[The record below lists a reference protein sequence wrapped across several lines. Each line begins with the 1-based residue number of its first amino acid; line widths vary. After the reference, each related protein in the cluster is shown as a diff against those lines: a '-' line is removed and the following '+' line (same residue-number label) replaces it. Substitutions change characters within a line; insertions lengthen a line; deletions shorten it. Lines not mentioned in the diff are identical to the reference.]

1 MADGELAIGGGI
13 TCAEAGAAEAL
24 AEDAACGNNIRYRA
38 VFDQL
43 QIGGHAVRVDAEF
56 ELAVAAALAADDV
69 RHRADVFIG
78 AAGTA
83 GDDALLHVDA
93 AIGADLAHQV
103 HVDLATQLLVG
114 LVLGR
119 LQNLF
124 GVGFQLTDGVG
135 IAGVHRQR
143 NHALDGG
150 EVQFDAAVIVGHVG
164 GLQLFVGFGA
174 IVLREIFFRHIVGL
188 PDGGPAGG
196 LGGHDV
202 DAVAVVSGEV
212 GHTGA
217 DELHDLVFH
226 VAVGVGGSHQRQRHI
241 VGADAGVGL
250 AGQVDGHHAG
260 VGHIVGAAHQLLGQL
275 TAALA
280 HGHGAQGAV
289 AGVGIRA

>member
-1 MADGELAIGGGI
+1 MD
-13 TCAEAGAAEAL
+13 
-24 AEDAACGNNIRYRA
+24 
-38 VFDQL
+38 
-43 QIGGHAVRVDAEF
+43 
-56 ELAVAAALAADDV
+56 LAA
-69 RHRADVFIG
+69 
-78 AAGTA
+78 
-83 GDDALLHVDA
+83 
-93 AIGADLAHQV
+93 
-103 HVDLATQLLVG
+103 QLLVG

-119 LQNLF
+119 LQNF
-124 GVGFQLTDGVG
+124 FSVGFQLADGVG

-143 NHALDGG
+143 DHALDGG
-150 EVQFDAAVIVGHVG
+150 EVQLDAAVIVGHVG
-164 GLQLFVGFGA
+164 GFQLLVGFGA
-174 IVLREIFFRHIVGL
+174 IVLREIFFRHIVSL

-241 VGADAGVGL
+241 VGADAGVWF

-260 VGHIVGAAHQLLGQL
+260 VSHIVGAAHQLLGQL

-280 HGHGAQGAV
+280 HSHGAQGAV